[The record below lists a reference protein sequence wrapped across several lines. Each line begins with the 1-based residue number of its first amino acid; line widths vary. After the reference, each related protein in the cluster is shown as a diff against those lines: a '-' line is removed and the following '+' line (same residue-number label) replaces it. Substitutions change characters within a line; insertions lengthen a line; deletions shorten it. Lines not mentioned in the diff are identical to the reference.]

1 MPIECVHEPKDSEKF
16 EISKML
22 VRSPRRVWAYDF
34 FPFLG
39 TDLACFEAGFGAAG
53 FDTGS
58 GAGVADR
65 LEADFLSGFSAVFT
79 GGFAAGFED

>member
-1 MPIECVHEPKDSEKF
+1 MPIDCVHEPGDSEKI
-16 EISKML
+16 EISEML
-22 VRSPRRVWAYDF
+22 ARSPCREKVYDF

-39 TDLACFEAGFGAAG
+39 TGLACFEAGFGAAV